1 MRELERA
8 RELEFR
14 VRVNERDNERVSERD
29 NETYR
34 VRELEKARE
43 IE

>member
-1 MRELERA
+1 MFKELD
-8 RELEFR
+8 FR